1 MNQLKH
7 GYHDSN
13 FSFLYFIEYLA
24 DIRLQKSVIRTD
36 SDLGSLINKNK

>member
-13 FSFLYFIEYLA
+13 FSFLNFIESIWLTSG
-24 DIRLQKSVIRTD
+24 QSVIRTD